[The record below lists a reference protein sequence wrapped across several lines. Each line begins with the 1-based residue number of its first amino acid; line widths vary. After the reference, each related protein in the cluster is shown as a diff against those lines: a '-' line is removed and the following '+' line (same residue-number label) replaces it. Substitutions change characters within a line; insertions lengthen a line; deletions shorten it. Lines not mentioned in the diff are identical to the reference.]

1 MGKKAKAAKAD
12 HRKRQKQ
19 MRKSA
24 ERARYQSYVAN
35 GTNSKRNKIKQKKA
49 SKFRPARHIAAFC
62 GNTGCSRC
70 FPDLALQKFND
81 SNDPRVRF
89 VVAKDQKRD

>member
-12 HRKRQKQ
+12 FRKKQKQ

-35 GTNSKRNKIKQKKA
+35 GTNSKRNKLKQKKA
-49 SKFRPARHIAAFC
+49 SKFRPVRHPITPC
-62 GNTGCSRC
+62 GNQGCSRSGC
-70 FPDLALQKFND
+70 YPEYAAPKMND
-81 SNDPRVRF
+81 SSDLRVRR
-89 VVAKDQKRD
+89 KQ